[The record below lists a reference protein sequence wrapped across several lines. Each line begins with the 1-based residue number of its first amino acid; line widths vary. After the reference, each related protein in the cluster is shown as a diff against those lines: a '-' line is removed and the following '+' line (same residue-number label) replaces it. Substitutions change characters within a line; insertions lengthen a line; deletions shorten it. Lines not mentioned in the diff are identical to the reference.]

1 MNTWLLQMFEA
12 QIYHFETRR
21 TKKPKNSADDLDIFV
36 ECEVHSA
43 DVGILITSLKRVAK
57 DVKTSRE
64 DRGKTCMHLLVLF
77 FRSNFFS
84 FSFMIVI

>member
-1 MNTWLLQMFEA
+1 MEKLHHTNTWFLQIFET

-21 TKKPKNSADDLDIFV
+21 AKTPKNSVDDLDIFV

-64 DRGKTCMHLLVLF
+64 DKGKKCMHLLVQCF
-77 FRSNFFS
+77 WSNFF
-84 FSFMIVI
+84 